1 MSTEDRA
8 RLEACADRMM
18 QRVRHEV
25 AHLSGDDSE
34 CERELVA
41 DGGRE
46 LAGQVEHLLT
56 LLTDG
61 QREAVADAYGVDGW
75 GELSSML
82 GEPQLGEEPWEGLDL
97 STLADAV
104 ESETDYFWIDGD
116 VYLTPPCEL
125 LEDGEFY
132 LGSDDVSVEMLRDDD
147 GDPAHIRACWG
158 LGGPSVFLTR
168 DWHGDRLGVSWG
180 FDSTVRTGP
189 EVRELLDAYAEMLA

>member
-8 RLEACADRMM
+8 RLEAYADRMM

-41 DGGRE
+41 DGCRG
-46 LAGQVEHLLT
+46 LAGQVEHLL
-56 LLTDG
+56 LNVLTED
-61 QREAVADAYGVDGW
+61 QRERVTAACGVDT
-75 GELSSML
+75 
-82 GEPQLGEEPWEGLDL
+82 WEAAGL
-97 STLADAV
+97 STLADTI
-104 ESETDYFWIDGD
+104 ESETDYSWIDGD
-116 VYLTPPCEL
+116 VYLTPPCGL

>member
-1 MSTEDRA
+1 MSAEDRV
-8 RLEACADRMM
+8 RLEAYADRMM

-34 CERELVA
+34 CERELAA
-41 DGGRE
+41 DGCRG
-46 LAGQVEHLLT
+46 LYGQVE
-56 LLTDG
+56 
-61 QREAVADAYGVDGW
+61 
-75 GELSSML
+75 
-82 GEPQLGEEPWEGLDL
+82 
-97 STLADAV
+97 
-104 ESETDYFWIDGD
+104 
-116 VYLTPPCEL
+116 

-132 LGSDDVSVEMLRDDD
+132 LGSDDVSVETLRDDD
-147 GDPAHIRACWG
+147 GYPAHIRACWG